1 MINSIKGWYAISIV
15 RQWWHNGNKNINER
29 MCRWKWEIEAAIISV
44 SDVMRIEC
52 DLRPQFK
59 SSWCVESLE
68 MCALIPFI
76 GSYFIIC
83 RGCTSIGRG
92 FLILQY
98 STPRVDP
105 LHVGQNKH
113 TVNPCSQCYCYRQG
127 KHDLFGKKV
136 SLFLLGKVSDGW
148 TDGFMSFNYFVTWNK
163 KHNC

>member
-1 MINSIKGWYAISIV
+1 
-15 RQWWHNGNKNINER
+15 
-29 MCRWKWEIEAAIISV
+29 MCRWKWDIETAIISV
-44 SDVMRIEC
+44 SDVMRIEY
-52 DLRPQFK
+52 DPRSESSQFK
-59 SSWCVESLE
+59 FLCVKSLE
-68 MCALIPFI
+68 MCTLISFI

-83 RGCTSIGRG
+83 RGYSSIGRG

-136 SLFLLGKVSDGW
+136 SLLLFGKVSDGW
-148 TDGFMSFNYFVTWNK
+148 TDGFMSFNYFVTWK
-163 KHNC
+163 KSTIASCQILENMFTYVTRQ

>member
-1 MINSIKGWYAISIV
+1 MEM
-15 RQWWHNGNKNINER
+15 GNRNRNYIR
-29 MCRWKWEIEAAIISV
+29 I
-44 SDVMRIEC
+44 SDVMRIEY
-52 DLRPQFK
+52 DPRSESQFK
-59 SSWCVESLE
+59 FLCVKSLE
-68 MCALIPFI
+68 MCTLISFI

-83 RGCTSIGRG
+83 RGCSSIGRG

-136 SLFLLGKVSDGW
+136 SLFLLRKVSNGW
-148 TDGFMSFNYFVTWNK
+148 TDGFMSFNYFVTWK
-163 KHNC
+163 KSTIASCQILENMFTYVTRQEQWN